1 MPSRVVTK
9 RRSKIARLFFRTKR
23 NNNTRR
29 IVKHRRYDK
38 IPKTKRPIYSGGG
51 SLSVKSAGN
60 VSEIRY
66 YLDRVLHTEN
76 YTGRVKP
83 AVTHND
89 AFSIELSRGT
99 LSTVFGGNHT
109 LKIEI
114 DMSKYKHATK
124 ELVSQLF
131 FEIFGVPIPRTFD
144 FTDLVDLDHVLDNF
158 DNLNKGAA
166 RNVGCYRMWNKLTI
180 GPTDPKED
188 PTPLSKCVVTFEF
201 IINAGGGT
209 IEFNSISFTAI
220 VLKNTKCLDV
230 NNEIDVKLP
239 GYGTIT
245 KKTPGT
251 SITTSLRTS
260 DDVSKKIG
268 QLPTTFNVC
277 VVPKT
282 KDRDQ
287 KFYGCDDLTARAVVK
302 TAVSKFKEYWD
313 YIEE

>member
-9 RRSKIARLFFRTKR
+9 RRSKIARLFFRKKR

-51 SLSVKSAGN
+51 SLSVKSGD
-60 VSEIRY
+60 VGETIY
-66 YLDRVLHTEN
+66 HLVKVPHTEN
-76 YTGRVKP
+76 YTGRMNP
-83 AVTHND
+83 AVIRNN

-99 LSTVFGGNHT
+99 LSAAFGGNHT

-114 DMSKYKHATK
+114 DMSKYKHATI
-124 ELVSQLF
+124 ELVTQLF
-131 FEIFGVPIPRTFD
+131 FEIFGVPIPTTFD
-144 FTDLVDLDHVLDNF
+144 FTGLVDLDHVLDNF

-180 GPTDPKED
+180 DPTDPEKD
-188 PTPLSKCVVTFEF
+188 PTPIPRTKCVVTFEF
-201 IINAGGGT
+201 KIKAGGT

-220 VLKNTKCLDV
+220 VPKITKCLDV
-230 NNEIDVKLP
+230 NNEIDVELP
-239 GYGTIT
+239 GYDTIT

-251 SITTSLRTS
+251 SISTSLLTS
-260 DDVSKKIG
+260 DHVSEKIG

-277 VVPKT
+277 VVPKSKARVQT
-282 KDRDQ
+282 
-287 KFYGCDDLTARAVVK
+287 FCGFNDLMTRPEVQAAVE
-302 TAVSKFKEYWD
+302 TFKNVWMSAS
-313 YIEE
+313 